1 MSKETNITKS
11 ILLVSA
17 SLKNDVPTFSGIPVT
32 SECPFLEI
40 LFNPEQKALA
50 IISKHKNETFQFV
63 PRLDDAG
70 NVQMNTNRKTADAL
84 PIKQERKLVSM
95 YHEYYITDKKE
106 IESFL
111 KTFVVNEDFD
121 YGKFLK

>member
-111 KTFVVNEDFD
+111 KAFVVNEDFD